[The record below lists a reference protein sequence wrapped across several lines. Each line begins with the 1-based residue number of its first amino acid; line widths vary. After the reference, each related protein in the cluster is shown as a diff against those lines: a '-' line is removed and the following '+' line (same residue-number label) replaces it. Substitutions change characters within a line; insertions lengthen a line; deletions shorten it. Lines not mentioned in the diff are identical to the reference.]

1 MGILLQKLSLM
12 ASICSVKLWSQTLSH
27 KIQQALIQP
36 SSPHKFKHP
45 ISPGADTKMSWS
57 SWAWVNLYG
66 QLNHAL
72 GLTLLTPGLVM
83 ILDFHLV
90 SVPSGDMVIT
100 RGPLFTRMFV
110 TSTPRPV
117 NEAIEYFVDSPG
129 NIRRFP
135 MTRAKAALLP
145 ALTRNPFNYVYF
157 HGKDWLQTSSAIFRP
172 QNTEHTYVKK

>member
-1 MGILLQKLSLM
+1 M
-12 ASICSVKLWSQTLSH
+12 TLY
-27 KIQQALIQP
+27 KENLIP
-36 SSPHKFKHP
+36 CLDLFDPRSSYD
-45 ISPGADTKMSWS
+45 I
-57 SWAWVNLYG
+57 
-66 QLNHAL
+66 
-72 GLTLLTPGLVM
+72 
-83 ILDFHLV
+83 
-90 SVPSGDMVIT
+90 SGDIGMT

-172 QNTEHTYVKK
+172 QPGILHSIFHQKILVKK